1 MTLPL
6 AVRGRNSKLG
16 RRGSL
21 LPGTMIS
28 VQTARSRKAK
38 MAGSKAGD
46 SQSAGDCTDAWPK
59 GRGVKHRN
67 LALQGGGAHGALT
80 WGVLDRLLEDDRIAI
95 DGVSGASAGAV
106 NGAVMAYGLTTGG
119 REGAREQLQRFWRR
133 ISQIAALTPMQ
144 PSPIDR
150 MTSFGSMDFNPAYWM
165 LDTLS
170 RVFSPYHFNFFDANP
185 LRDTVREVVDFDQ
198 LRRCQAVKLFV
209 SATNV
214 RRGRIKIFGL
224 DEISLDAVMA
234 SACLPYLHKAVEI
247 DGEAYWDGGFMG
259 NPAVFPLIYRA
270 DTQDVLLVQINPINI
285 ERTPTTAQEI
295 IDRLNT
301 LTFNAGLMR
310 EMRAISFVTKLIE
323 KGFDDDGRL
332 KRMHMHVV
340 DAEDVMQDLGFSS
353 KLNADWGFLTHLH
366 DVGYARTDAW
376 LAAHRQDIGK
386 RSTADIEAMYL

>member
-1 MTLPL
+1 M
-6 AVRGRNSKLG
+6 
-16 RRGSL
+16 
-21 LPGTMIS
+21 
-28 VQTARSRKAK
+28 AK
-38 MAGSKAGD
+38 SKATNG
-46 SQSAGDCTDAWPK
+46 QATADCNDTWPE
-59 GRGVKHRN
+59 GRGVKHLN

-106 NGAVMAYGLTTGG
+106 NGAVMAYGLAAEG
-119 REGAREQLQRFWRR
+119 RAGARDLLHRFWHR
-133 ISQIAALTPMQ
+133 ISKIAALTPMQ
-144 PSPIDR
+144 PNFLDR
-150 MTSFGSMDFNPAYWM
+150 MTSLGNMDFNPAYWM

-185 LRDTVREVVDFDQ
+185 LRDTLRETVDFEQ
-198 LRRCQAVKLFV
+198 LHRCRSVKLYV

-214 RRGRIKIFGL
+214 RRGRIKIFEL
-224 DEISLDAVMA
+224 DEIDLDAVMA

-259 NPAVFPLIYRA
+259 NPAIYPLIYGA
-270 DTQDVLLVQINPINI
+270 ESQDVLLVQINPINI
-285 ERTPTTAQEI
+285 PKTPTSAQEI

-301 LTFNAGLMR
+301 ITFNAGLMR
-310 EMRAISFVTKLIE
+310 EMRAISFVTKLID
-323 KGFDDDGRL
+323 KGFDDGGRL

-353 KLNADWGFLTHLH
+353 KLNADWGFLCHLR
-366 DVGYARTDAW
+366 DVGYERTDAW
-376 LAAHRQDIGK
+376 LTRHRADIGK